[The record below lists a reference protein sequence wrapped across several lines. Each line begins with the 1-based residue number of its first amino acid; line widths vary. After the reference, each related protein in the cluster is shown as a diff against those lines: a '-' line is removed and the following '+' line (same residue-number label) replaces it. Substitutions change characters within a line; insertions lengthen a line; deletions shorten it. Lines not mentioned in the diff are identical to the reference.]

1 MLVCQRRS
9 MAGSSEGG
17 VVSDT
22 RITPEE
28 AASRLEILDL
38 FARYCHAV
46 DRYEFTLFEDVFTD
60 DVVADYSEVRGAD
73 EEPIIVGR
81 QAFADWLVQSMAAIG
96 PGMTHY
102 MTNHLIT
109 IDGDE
114 ARVLSH
120 NHVLNVAM
128 GGVYHSRAVR
138 TPEGWRIAE
147 IRFEARYF
155 APVVERLNRSL
166 SPSGTTV

>member
-1 MLVCQRRS
+1 M
-9 MAGSSEGG
+9 
-17 VVSDT
+17 SDT

-46 DRYEFTLFEDVFTD
+46 DRYEFSLFEDVFTED
-60 DVVADYSEVRGAD
+60 LVADYSEVRDPAD
-73 EEPIIVGR
+73 EPIIVGR
-81 QAFADWLVQSMAAIG
+81 QAFADWLVSSMAKIG

-109 IDGDE
+109 LDGDE
-114 ARVLSH
+114 ARIVSH

-138 TPEGWRIAE
+138 TDDGWRIAE
-147 IRFEARYF
+147 IRFEVRYF
-155 APVVERLNRSL
+155 APVIERLNS
-166 SPSGTTV
+166 SMPSGTTV

>member
-1 MLVCQRRS
+1 M
-9 MAGSSEGG
+9 
-17 VVSDT
+17 SDT
-22 RITPEE
+22 RITPEQ

-46 DRYEFTLFEDVFTD
+46 DRYEFSLFEDVFVD
-60 DVVADYSEVRGAD
+60 DLEADYSEVRRPG
-73 EEPIIVGR
+73 EEPIIHGR
-81 QAFADWLVQSMAAIG
+81 AAFAAWLEESMAKIG

-109 IDGDE
+109 LDGDQ
-114 ARVLSH
+114 ATIVSH
-120 NHVLNVAM
+120 NHVLNVSM

-138 TPEGWRIAE
+138 TDDGWRIAS

-155 APVVERLNRSL
+155 APVVARLNASIA
-166 SPSGTTV
+166 PSGQTV